1 MAVRTVLRILIA
13 RQMHGIMRIFLA
25 IVRRR
30 LFDALKG
37 VAGETLLIRIAVLR
51 HGVLIVPRH
60 EEPALIHL
68 LEQCR
73 LVTVVA
79 GHARIRMLLR
89 EQIPLRIAV
98 VLGLHIM
105 TAHAERRVRTDL
117 RENGESAEAARR
129 EHDHKH
135 EQGAR
140 LFAFL
145 EYLHCSP
152 LHQSCAVTLPT
163 SRP

>member
-25 IVRRR
+25 IARRR
-30 LFDALKG
+30 LFDPLKG

-51 HGVLIVPRH
+51 HGVLIVPCH
-60 EEPALIHL
+60 KEPALIHL
-68 LEQCR
+68 LEQRR

-89 EQIPLRIAV
+89 EQIPLCIAV
-98 VLGLHIM
+98 VLGLHIV

-117 RENGESAEAARR
+117 
-129 EHDHKH
+129 
-135 EQGAR
+135 
-140 LFAFL
+140 
-145 EYLHCSP
+145 
-152 LHQSCAVTLPT
+152 
-163 SRP
+163 